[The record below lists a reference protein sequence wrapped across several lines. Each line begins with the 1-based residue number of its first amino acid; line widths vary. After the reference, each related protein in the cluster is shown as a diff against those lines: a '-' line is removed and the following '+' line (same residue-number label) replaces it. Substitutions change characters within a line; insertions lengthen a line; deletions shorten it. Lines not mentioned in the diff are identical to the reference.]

1 MVGTGPGAAAP
12 GEELGLSSILARW
25 SDLPSQALRAGM
37 PLVAAALTDSRPLEL
52 TANGLVVE
60 VGIEHVRRG
69 SLGERGEFAAPLAKL
84 ITALA
89 GRPLRLLVRERAGGA
104 TVAARLG
111 ETPADAEDRARR
123 YREAQD
129 DPIVKDLLKRFEA
142 DIVAREP
149 GDRQAWQDRLS

>member
-1 MVGTGPGAAAP
+1 
-12 GEELGLSSILARW
+12 
-25 SDLPSQALRAGM
+25 
-37 PLVAAALTDSRPLEL
+37 
-52 TANGLVVE
+52 
-60 VGIEHVRRG
+60 
-69 SLGERGEFAAPLAKL
+69 
-84 ITALA
+84 
-89 GRPLRLLVRERAGGA
+89 VRER
-104 TVAARLG
+104 AARLG

>member
-1 MVGTGPGAAAP
+1 VG
-12 GEELGLSSILARW
+12 
-25 SDLPSQALRAGM
+25 
-37 PLVAAALTDSRPLEL
+37 V
-52 TANGLVVE
+52 
-60 VGIEHVRRG
+60 EHVRRG

-89 GRPLRLLVRERAGGA
+89 GALAHKQ
-104 TVAARLG
+104 
-111 ETPADAEDRARR
+111 
-123 YREAQD
+123 AQD